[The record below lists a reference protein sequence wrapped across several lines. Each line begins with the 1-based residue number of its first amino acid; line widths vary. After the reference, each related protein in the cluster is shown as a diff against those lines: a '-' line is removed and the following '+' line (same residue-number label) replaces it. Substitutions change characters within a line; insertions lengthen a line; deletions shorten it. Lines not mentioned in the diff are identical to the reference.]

1 VPDKV
6 IRDTLLTANAV
17 LVLDGV
23 HTTTEGLKLMRRRSV
38 AVGALAAATALLVS
52 ACGGSSG
59 SSSGGGGASTALEG
73 VGPITLVQG
82 KDTSNFVQGQL
93 DKWNQQHPDQ
103 KVTLIELPEDA
114 DAQRQQMIQ
123 NANAKSDAYT
133 VLAVDNVWT
142 AEFAANRYI
151 VELPTD
157 QFPNT
162 AEFLPPVI
170 DSAKYKDK
178 LYAVPYASDGGML
191 YYRTDLLQAAGI
203 AAAPKTW
210 PEMIDDC
217 KKIQATPQGAGLNCY
232 AGQFQKYEG
241 LTVNA
246 AEAINSAGGVITD
259 KDGKPNVNTPEAK
272 AGLSFLADGIKQGY
286 IPKEA
291 LTYKEEES
299 RRAFQEGKLIFL
311 RNWPYVYA
319 LSDKK
324 DGSSQVAGKFAVAP
338 LPGLNGPGVSSLG
351 GHALGISTYAKNKK
365 TAVDFI
371 NFYTSK
377 EANTT
382 QVQQASLAPV
392 WTSIYD
398 DASLQKQLPYLTT
411 LKASILGAQARPKV
425 VRYGDATLAIQDA
438 AYGAM
443 QGTVTV
449 DQAVQQL
456 QDKLTQL
463 TSS

>member
-1 VPDKV
+1 M

-17 LVLDGV
+17 LVLGGV
-23 HTTTEGLKLMRRRSV
+23 YTTTEGLKLMRRRSV

-93 DKWNQQHPDQ
+93 DKWNQMHPDQ
-103 KVTLIELPEDA
+103 KVTLIELPDQA

-123 NANAKSDAYT
+123 NANAKSDAYS

-142 AEFAANRYI
+142 AEFAANRWVKELDPSRYPMGEMLKPA
-151 VELPTD
+151 VE
-157 QFPNT
+157 T
-162 AEFLPPVI
+162 ATYRGKV
-170 DSAKYKDK
+170 
-178 LYAVPYASDGGML
+178 YAVPYASDGGML

-246 AEAINSAGGVITD
+246 SEAINGAGGVIVD

-272 AGLSFLADGIKQGY
+272 AGLDFLANGIKQGY
-286 IPKEA
+286 IAKEA

-319 LSDKK
+319 KASAT
-324 DGSSQVAGKFAVAP
+324 DGSSQIAGKFAVAP

-351 GHALGISTYAKNKK
+351 GHAMAISTYAKNKK

-371 NFYTSK
+371 NYWTSK
-377 EANTT
+377 EVNTT

-398 DASLQKQLPYLTT
+398 DPTLQKQLPYLAT

-443 QGTVTV
+443 QGTVST
-449 DQAVQQL
+449 DQALAQL
-456 QDKLTQL
+456 QTKLEQL
-463 TSS
+463 TTT

>member
-1 VPDKV
+1 
-6 IRDTLLTANAV
+6 
-17 LVLDGV
+17 
-23 HTTTEGLKLMRRRSV
+23 MRRRSL
-38 AVGALAAATALLVS
+38 AVGALAATTALLVS

-59 SSSGGGGASTALEG
+59 SSGGGNQGANTALEG
-73 VGPITLVQG
+73 VGPITFVSG
-82 KDTSNFVQGQL
+82 KDTSNFTQGQL
-93 DKWNQQHPDQ
+93 DKRNQQHPDQ

-191 YYRTDLLQAAGI
+191 FYRTDLLQAAGI

-217 KKIQATPQGAGLNCY
+217 KKIQATPHGAGLNCY

-241 LTVNA
+241 LTGNA

-299 RRAFQEGKLIFL
+299 RRAFQEGKLIF
-311 RNWPYVYA
+311 
-319 LSDKK
+319 
-324 DGSSQVAGKFAVAP
+324 
-338 LPGLNGPGVSSLG
+338 
-351 GHALGISTYAKNKK
+351 
-365 TAVDFI
+365 
-371 NFYTSK
+371 
-377 EANTT
+377 
-382 QVQQASLAPV
+382 
-392 WTSIYD
+392 
-398 DASLQKQLPYLTT
+398 
-411 LKASILGAQARPKV
+411 
-425 VRYGDATLAIQDA
+425 
-438 AYGAM
+438 
-443 QGTVTV
+443 
-449 DQAVQQL
+449 
-456 QDKLTQL
+456 
-463 TSS
+463 

>member
-1 VPDKV
+1 
-6 IRDTLLTANAV
+6 
-17 LVLDGV
+17 
-23 HTTTEGLKLMRRRSV
+23 MRRRSV

-52 ACGGSSG
+52 ACGGSNG
-59 SSSGGGGASTALEG
+59 SSSSGGGGGASTALDG

-133 VLAVDNVWT
+133 VLALDNVWT
-142 AEFAANRYI
+142 AEFAANRY
-151 VELPTD
+151 VVQLPQD
-157 QFPNT
+157 QFPNV
-162 AEFLPPVI
+162 AQFLPPVI
-170 DSAKYKDK
+170 DSAKYKGN
-178 LYAVPYASDGGML
+178 LYGVPYASDGGLL

-203 AAAPKTW
+203 SAPPKTW
-210 PEMIDDC
+210 QEMISDC
-217 KKIQATPQGAGLNCY
+217 DKIKATPQGAGVNCY

-259 KDGKPNVNTPEAK
+259 AEGKPNVNTPEAK
-272 AGLSFLADGIKQGY
+272 AGLDFLANGFKQGY
-286 IPKEA
+286 IAKEA

-311 RNWPYVYA
+311 RNWPYVYQLA
-319 LSDKK
+319 SKN
-324 DGSSQVAGKFAVAP
+324 DGSSQVVGKFAVAP

-351 GHALGISTYAKNKK
+351 GHALAISSYAKNKK
-365 TAVDFI
+365 TAADFI
-371 NFYTSK
+371 NFYTAK
-377 EANTT
+377 DTNTT
-382 QVQQASLAPV
+382 QVTQASLAPV
-392 WTSIYD
+392 WTAIYD
-398 DASLQKQLPYLTT
+398 DPTLQKQLPYLAT
-411 LKASILGAQARPKV
+411 LKASILGAQPRPKV

-438 AYGAM
+438 AYGAL
-443 QGTVTV
+443 QGTVTT
-449 DQAVQQL
+449 DQALAQL
-456 QDKLTQL
+456 QTKLEQL
-463 TSS
+463 TTS

>member
-1 VPDKV
+1 MPDKV

-17 LVLDGV
+17 LALDGV

-259 KDGKPNVNTPEAK
+259 TDGKPNVNTPEAK
-272 AGLSFLADGIKQGY
+272 AGLDFLADGFKQGY

-319 LSDKK
+319 LANET

-351 GHALGISTYAKNKK
+351 GHALAHLHLRQEQEDGG
-365 TAVDFI
+365 
-371 NFYTSK
+371 
-377 EANTT
+377 
-382 QVQQASLAPV
+382 
-392 WTSIYD
+392 WTSSSSTP
-398 DASLQKQLPYLTT
+398 ARKPTRRRCSRRRWLRCGRRSTT
-411 LKASILGAQARPKV
+411 TRRCRSNCRTSPPSRRRSSARRPA
-425 VRYGDATLAIQDA
+425 RRSSATATPRWPSRTRPTA
-438 AYGAM
+438 RCRAR
-443 QGTVTV
+443 
-449 DQAVQQL
+449 
-456 QDKLTQL
+456 
-463 TSS
+463 